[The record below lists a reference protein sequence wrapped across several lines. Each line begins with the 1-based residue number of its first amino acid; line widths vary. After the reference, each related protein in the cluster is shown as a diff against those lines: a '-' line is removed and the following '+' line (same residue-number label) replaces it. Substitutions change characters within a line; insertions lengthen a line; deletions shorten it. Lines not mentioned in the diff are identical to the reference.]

1 MPTKLPELRRSGRT
15 SGGKI
20 PSPKYKHDLFQD
32 PPTIRSKKKKVPQ
45 PKKLSVRKP
54 ETGDSYVLEEE
65 EQEGKEVVSEKPIT
79 SHPSKNYD
87 KIDLYSRWVRSRN
100 EATDNK
106 NLLEELQKE
115 SRRDQR
121 EINRLRKELDGAQK
135 QVVNLQDKFEKAQF
149 ELQEERKKRNLKNGS
164 SEKVSNSERIANMRA
179 TYLNLTEKK
188 EYEHKSSLLDLQLKY
203 SDMEL
208 KYNAKEEKIKR
219 LEQELKEAK
228 KGEINYN
235 ELKVAFLKQEIQV
248 SSMHEKNMVRYVIN
262 FCRKFL
268 SIVY

>member
-15 SGGKI
+15 SGRKI

-32 PPTIRSKKKKVPQ
+32 PPTVRSKKKKGSQ
-45 PKKLSVRKP
+45 PKKLVARKP
-54 ETGDSYVLEEE
+54 VTDKSFVLEEE
-65 EQEGKEVVSEKPIT
+65 EEEEKEVVSEKPIA

-106 NLLEELQKE
+106 NLLEAFQKE

-121 EINRLRKELDGAQK
+121 EINKLKKELDGAQK
-135 QVVNLQDKFEKAQF
+135 LVLNLQDKIEKTQSD
-149 ELQEERKKRNLKNGS
+149 LQEERKKRNPKNVS

-188 EYEHKSSLLDLQLKY
+188 EYEHKSELLDLQLKY
-203 SDMEL
+203 TDMEL
-208 KYNAKEEKIKR
+208 KYNSKMEKIDR
-219 LEQELKEAK
+219 LEKELKEAK
-228 KGEINYN
+228 KGQVHYN
-235 ELKVAFLKQEIQV
+235 ELKVASLKQEIQV
-248 SSMHEKNMVRYVIN
+248 SSMREKNMVRYVIN
-262 FCRKFL
+262 ICREFL
-268 SIVY
+268 FIVY